1 MGYLKIYCHQCGGTW
16 DVYSRDNWKA
26 DTARQCPHCFM
37 SIDAQT
43 WTKQI
48 IPAFASMDDAN
59 RELEKDHSG
68 YHTPLF
74 DVSYTAGKTAER

>member
-1 MGYLKIYCHQCGGTW
+1 
-16 DVYSRDNWKA
+16 
-26 DTARQCPHCFM
+26 M
-37 SIDAQT
+37 SIDTQT
-43 WTKQI
+43 WEKQI